1 MGVAYLRMGY
11 ADEAMECLEA
21 AYAELKREE
30 ILEQMYYL
38 ALQTGKPFAKEL
50 ECVASSQISRW
61 QAHYMEVET
70 RLQEQSEHE
79 TVVRSIGEDNEINLK
94 ISQDYLTQRKR
105 AYCHMVMDE

>member
-1 MGVAYLRMGY
+1 MQIYSQTLQMPRDLRQKPQFYGQILQHMGVAYLRMGY

-70 RLQEQSEHE
+70 RLQEQSE
-79 TVVRSIGEDNEINLK
+79 
-94 ISQDYLTQRKR
+94 Q
-105 AYCHMVMDE
+105 

>member
-1 MGVAYLRMGY
+1 M
-11 ADEAMECLEA
+11 
-21 AYAELKREE
+21 
-30 ILEQMYYL
+30 
-38 ALQTGKPFAKEL
+38 
-50 ECVASSQISRW
+50 ASSQISRW

-70 RLQEQSEHE
+70 RLQEQSDQE